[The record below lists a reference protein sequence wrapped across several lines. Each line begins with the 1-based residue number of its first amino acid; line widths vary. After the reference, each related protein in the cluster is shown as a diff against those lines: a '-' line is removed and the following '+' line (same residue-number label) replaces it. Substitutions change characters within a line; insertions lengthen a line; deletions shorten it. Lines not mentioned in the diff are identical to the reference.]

1 MSAQIELASIS
12 GNVRVVEPSPR
23 RIPDLAAVYDYISYM
38 DFSALKSKLTSPAL
52 ASESPIEEIHA
63 DFCELHYKRW
73 LFLRR
78 KHEGKVLPPTSD
90 IDVLW
95 HAHILDTY
103 RYHEDCEL
111 IFGYY
116 LHHHPSFGECGDE
129 EAANFNRAFNQ
140 LAGLYKEEF
149 KVELPIF
156 M

>member
-1 MSAQIELASIS
+1 
-12 GNVRVVEPSPR
+12 
-23 RIPDLAAVYDYISYM
+23 M
-38 DFSALKSKLTSPAL
+38 DFNAIKGKLTSPAL
-52 ASESPIEEIHA
+52 ASESPIEEIHT

-78 KHEGKVLPPTSD
+78 KHEGKLLPPTRD

-95 HAHILDTY
+95 HAHILDTC

-116 LHHHPSFGECGDE
+116 LHHYPSFGVDGDQN
-129 EAANFNRAFNQ
+129 AVKFSKAFRQ
-140 LAGLYKEEF
+140 LAELYKEEF

>member
-1 MSAQIELASIS
+1 M
-12 GNVRVVEPSPR
+12 
-23 RIPDLAAVYDYISYM
+23 
-38 DFSALKSKLTSPAL
+38 LTSPGL

-78 KHEGKVLPPTSD
+78 KYDGELLPPTRD
-90 IDVLW
+90 IDILW

-116 LHHHPSFGECGDE
+116 FHHYPYFGVRGDE
-129 EAANFNRAFNQ
+129 DAVNFNRAFKQ
-140 LAGLYKEEF
+140 MAALYKEEF
-149 KVELPIF
+149 AVDLPIF
-156 M
+156 V